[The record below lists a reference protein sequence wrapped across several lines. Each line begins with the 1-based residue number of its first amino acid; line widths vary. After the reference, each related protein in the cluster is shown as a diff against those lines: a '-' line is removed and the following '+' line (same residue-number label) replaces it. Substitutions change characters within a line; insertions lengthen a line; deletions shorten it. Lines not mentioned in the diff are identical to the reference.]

1 MTEVDS
7 WRHSDLVLGAGGT
20 VLGEAGLCFQRNS
33 KEKMTSK
40 GLHGANTGARFPTA
54 A

>member
-7 WRHSDLVLGAGGT
+7 WKHSDLILGAGGT
-20 VLGEAGLCFQRNS
+20 VLGETGLCFQRSS
-33 KEKMTSK
+33 KEKMPSK
-40 GLHGANTGARFPTA
+40 GLHGANTGTKFPTA